1 MRLLFVTPF
10 VPDRQAPHG
19 GGAYVGQ
26 VLAGLAPRAEIGL
39 AALQQPGDPDA
50 PSGPRPAWL
59 GVSAQ
64 RRRRG
69 GVAGLVDSAAM
80 AWQWRHTP
88 LVAAKHWEPRM
99 LALIA
104 RALAEFRPDVAF
116 VEMAQMAQYLPA
128 LAGVPTVLT
137 DHEAGCPANT
147 RTGLGPLGDA
157 RDRQLWRRHMLQHYP
172 RADVVQAVTAED
184 AATLGALLGREVR
197 VRPIA
202 CDAPAAAAD
211 VGKAPPRALFLGD
224 YRHQPNPEAA
234 ARLARAVL
242 PRIRAVVPTAEL
254 WLAGAHVERV
264 ADLGRLPGVRVVG
277 FVPDLADLFAQIR
290 LALVPVWS
298 GGGFR
303 MKALTAL
310 AHGAPLV
317 TNELGG
323 RGVAAPATAM
333 ARSETDEG
341 LATAAIRWLADPAA
355 AAAAGKAARAY
366 AVASLTPAA
375 IATDQLALAQRL
387 VAARARVTT

>member
-10 VPDRQAPHG
+10 VPDRQASHG

-26 VLAGLAPRAEIGL
+26 VLAGLAPLAELGL
-39 AALQQPGDPDA
+39 VALQQPGDPDT
-50 PSGPRPAWL
+50 PRGLPLAWHAL
-59 GVSAQ
+59 AAR

-69 GVAGLVDSAAM
+69 GIGGMLDSAAM
-80 AWQWRHTP
+80 AWRWRHTP
-88 LVAAKHWEPRM
+88 LVAAKHWEPRL
-99 LALIA
+99 LAALA
-104 RALAEFRPDVAF
+104 RAVTEFRPDVAF

-128 LAGVPTVLT
+128 LASVPTVLT

-157 RDRQLWRRHMLQHYP
+157 RDRRLWRQHVLRHYP
-172 RADVVQAVTAED
+172 AADVVQAVTAED
-184 AATLGALLGREVR
+184 AATLGALLGRNVR

-202 CDAPAAAAD
+202 CDAPATPAD
-211 VGKAPPRALFLGD
+211 VAKAPPRALFLGD

-234 ARLARAVL
+234 ARLARGVL

-277 FVPDLADLFAQIR
+277 FVPDLADLFAQVR
-290 LALVPVWS
+290 MALVPVWS

-323 RGVAAPATAM
+323 RGVAAPAAAM

-341 LATAAIRWLADPAA
+341 LAVAAIRWLAD
-355 AAAAGKAARAY
+355 AAAAGAAGRAAHAY
-366 AVASLTPAA
+366 AQAALTPQA
-375 IATDQLALAQRL
+375 IAVDQLALAREL
-387 VAARARVTT
+387 VAARGRVTT